1 MSAVL
6 EQEVGVAQ
14 GESVSELK
22 GRLEDRRLLTGK
34 GRYVDDLKMEGQAY
48 MGVVRSPYAHA
59 RIKRIDFS
67 KLQSSPDF
75 IEALTGEDLLKEGVA
90 TVSELPVPAHKFVHR
105 HQLAVGKVRFAGEPV
120 AAILVKR
127 KNSLEDL
134 VDQVEV
140 DYETLPAVTSIEES
154 KKGGTLI
161 YEHWSDNIFHTL
173 SRKRGD
179 AESAIAAAPHVIRT
193 REGIAR
199 QEAAPMEPRSVLV
212 SYKKEEDFYEVFATV
227 QSVHS
232 LRQYL
237 SSELKIP
244 EAKFHVKVMDMG
256 GGFGSKG
263 GNSYPEPVLACL
275 FSRRTGLPVK
285 WTATRTE
292 EFLEAAAGRDEYCD
306 VALACDKNGRIV
318 ALKARIECDVGVS
331 GSSAF
336 MPSATVAFMLG
347 TYMIPNLDL
356 EVQCYVTNKMPV
368 GPVRGAGRPEGCYF
382 IERAMEIMAR
392 KIGLDP
398 IEFRRRNIGEA
409 DSPSSRSYQ
418 DLLNTLVGL
427 GQYEEVRRWRDDLNA
442 RYKEEKGGSALVAG
456 VGISLLGGE
465 AGFSVRSMLAGM
477 SVRGAIGM
485 IRMVPR
491 FRNFMGESGRVT
503 LNERGEVR
511 VYTGSSPHGQGHET
525 AFAQL
530 ASQELGVPIDRVKV
544 IWGDSV
550 LIPRGVGTFGSRSA
564 AAGGSAVV
572 DASRRL
578 RSDLIQKAAKILKKD
593 RSSLDIRN
601 GLIVEA
607 ESPQNVL
614 IETGDVL
621 KRLGITEI
629 SADSK
634 YRSSSAQYSSSVH
647 LCALTLDPR
656 LGTTRIVKYVVVE
669 DCGRMINKDIVEGQL
684 HGGVVHAVG
693 GSLFEKLAYDEN
705 GNLLSSTM
713 VDYNIP
719 TALDSPNIE
728 IFHRGTPS
736 TGSLN
741 GAKGVGES
749 GTMAGYA
756 AVMNAV
762 NDALTQVR
770 PGAHVDIAPATPDAV
785 IAAVGADSEAKGAA
799 GRA

>member
-1 MSAVL
+1 
-6 EQEVGVAQ
+6 
-14 GESVSELK
+14 
-22 GRLEDRRLLTGK
+22 LEDARLLTGK
-34 GRYVDDLKMEGQAY
+34 GRYVDDLKMEGQVY
-48 MGVVRSPYAHA
+48 MGVVRSPFAHA

-67 KLQSSPDF
+67 KLRSSPDF
-75 IEALTGEDLLKEGVA
+75 IAALTGEDLLKEGVA
-90 TVSELPVPAHKFVHR
+90 TVSELPVPAHKFANR

-134 VDQVEV
+134 VEEVEV
-140 DYETLPAVTSIEES
+140 EYETLPVVTSIEES
-154 KKGGTLI
+154 KKRGTPI
-161 YEHWSDNIFHTL
+161 YEDWSDNIYHTL

-179 AESAIAAAPHVIRT
+179 AESAIAAAPHVIGT

-212 SYKKEEDFYEVFATV
+212 SYKREEDLYEVYATV
-227 QSVHS
+227 QSVHF

-275 FSRRTGLPVK
+275 FSKRTGLPVK

-306 VALACDKNGRIV
+306 VTLACDKNGRIV

-331 GSSAF
+331 GTSAF
-336 MPSATVAFMLG
+336 MPSATVGFMLG
-347 TYMIPNLDL
+347 TYEIPNLDL
-356 EVQCYVTNKMPV
+356 KVRCYVTNKMPV

-382 IERAMEIMAR
+382 IERAMDIMAR

-398 IEFRRRNIGEA
+398 IEFRRRNVAEPE
-409 DSPSSRSYQ
+409 SPNSESYQ
-418 DLLNTLVGL
+418 GLLDALVGL
-427 GQYEEVRRWRDDLNA
+427 AHYEETQRWRDDLNA
-442 RYKEEKGGSALVAG
+442 RYKEEKEVPALVAG
-456 VGISLLGGE
+456 IGISLLGGE
-465 AGFSVRSMLAGM
+465 AGFSVRSMLAGL
-477 SVRGAIGM
+477 SLRGAVGM
-485 IRMVPR
+485 IRMLPR
-491 FRNFMGESGRVT
+491 FRTFMGESGRVT
-503 LNERGEVR
+503 LNKRGEVS

-530 ASQELGVPIDRVKV
+530 ASEELGVPIDRVKV
-544 IWGDSV
+544 MWGDSV

-578 RSDLIQKAAKILKKD
+578 RSDLIEKASKILGKD

-601 GLIVEA
+601 GHIVEA
-607 ESPQNVL
+607 KHPQNAL
-614 IETGDVL
+614 IEIGDVL
-621 KRLGITEI
+621 NRLGMTEI
-629 SADSK
+629 SADSR
-634 YRSSSAQYSSSVH
+634 YRSSSAQYSSSAH
-647 LCALTLDPR
+647 LCALTLDPK
-656 LGTTRIVKYVVVE
+656 LGTIRIAKYVVVE
-669 DCGRMINKDIVEGQL
+669 DCGRMINKTIVEGQL

-693 GSLFEKLAYDEN
+693 GSLFEKLAYDAE
-705 GNLLSSTM
+705 GNLLTSTM
-713 VDYNIP
+713 IDYNIP
-719 TALDSPNIE
+719 TALDSPNVE
-728 IFHRGTPS
+728 VFHKGTPS
-736 TGSLN
+736 TGALN

-762 NDALTQVR
+762 NDALAQVR
-770 PGAHVDIAPATPDAV
+770 PGAHLDIAPATPDAIV
-785 IAAVGADSEAKGAA
+785 AAVGTNSEADSAA
-799 GRA
+799 GRV